1 MRALIEI
8 FLTLLAAFAAVKLGW
23 IGTILFVL
31 VYLVAFSFKWPFLAR
46 RTRVMP
52 RFIAFLGVFLTV
64 ALILRWLFGLVLAS
78 LAPQGEAAARGAL
91 GFLLG
96 SSNLVAFW
104 SVVGGFGAT
113 ALLAALLLLPYGRVV
128 GASMY
133 SQYDNYKGHEREAA
147 MSAISILL
155 GIDRGTLIVSSG
167 QVESHGDN
175 SGSLTRFGG
184 PGILIVQEGHAVI
197 TEISGK
203 LARVVGRGI
212 TWLKPFERISMVVP
226 LYLRG
231 ETIVL
236 DHITTRDHLII
247 DEFEYLVYHKVDA
260 GEPDEQVANGLLPY
274 NPRIL
279 INNIWSAGGGDW
291 RNAIR
296 SVAQTVGRD
305 VFGRYT
311 LEALVTISEPFRS
324 QLKQELIDAMN
335 EITKKKMGI
344 NIAAVDFGKIKLS
357 PEVEGKLIDLWT
369 SQQQAKIEAIRSE
382 AQAKALEAVET
393 ARAKAQAHMIGAI
406 SKALSGTD
414 NTDSLVR
421 LRFLEAL
428 EKISQDP
435 ATKVFFPSDMRY
447 LDDQDIGLLETRS
460 GKSTTTPEPRSGDG
474 GGPSEPPG
482 G

>member
-1 MRALIEI
+1 MRTLIEI
-8 FLTLLAAFAAVKLGW
+8 LLTLLAAFLAVKLGW

-31 VYLVAFSFKWPFLAR
+31 GYLVAFSFKWPFLAK
-46 RTRVMP
+46 RVKVTP
-52 RFIAFLGVFLTV
+52 QFIAFLGVFLTV
-64 ALILRWLFGLVLAS
+64 ALVLRWLFGLVLTS
-78 LAPQGEAAARGAL
+78 LAPQGEAATRGVL

-96 SSNLVAFW
+96 SSGLVAFW
-104 SVVGGFGAT
+104 SIVAAFGAT
-113 ALLAALLLLPYGRVV
+113 ALLTAVFLVPYGRLA

-147 MSAISILL
+147 LSAISILL
-155 GIDRGTLIVSSG
+155 GMGRGTLVVSNG
-167 QVESHGDN
+167 QVEMHGE
-175 SGSLTRFGG
+175 SAGSLARFGG
-184 PGILIVQEGHAVI
+184 PGTLIVQEGHAVI

-212 TWLKPFERISMVVP
+212 TWLKPFERISMVAP
-226 LYLRG
+226 LYMRG

-236 DHITTRDHLII
+236 DHLTTRDHFII

-260 GEPDEQVANGLLPY
+260 GKPEEQVANGLIPY
-274 NPRIL
+274 NPKIL
-279 INNIWSAGGGDW
+279 IDNIWSASGGDW

-305 VFGRYT
+305 VLGRHT
-311 LEALVTISEPFRS
+311 LEELLTISEPFRS

-335 EITKKKMGI
+335 KIAKDKMGI

-357 PEVEGKLIDLWT
+357 TEVEAKLIDLWT
-369 SQQQAKIEAIRSE
+369 SEQQAKIEATRSE
-382 AQAKALEAVET
+382 AQAKALEVVER
-393 ARAKAQAHMIGAI
+393 ARAKAQTHMILAI
-406 SKALSGTD
+406 SQALSGSD
-414 NTDSLVR
+414 KTDSLVR

-435 ATKVFFPSDMRY
+435 ATKVLFPSDMHY
-447 LDDQDIGLLETRS
+447 LDDQDIGLLGTRS
-460 GKSTTTPEPRSGDG
+460 GKSSISPEQRGGDG